1 MNILIYE
8 KDPPQFNSNA
18 VTFISFLTAPP
29 FCGGIFHNEAPFM
42 VTNILYIFFMDQL
55 FN

>member
-18 VTFISFLTAPP
+18 VISFLSAQA
-29 FCGGIFHNEAPFM
+29 FCKGIFHNEAAFI
-42 VTNILYIFFMDQL
+42 VTNILYIFL
-55 FN
+55 WIR